1 MWRVSNQNVF
11 FQYEDTIFVCQNNAG
26 INVIGGGEDMH
37 MDLAEAGAL
46 SHNNDIIDIYS
57 NSWGPPD
64 TGFWA
69 VGPESITRRALE
81 MGAKEVCDIPHR
93 KYPHLKYF

>member
-1 MWRVSNQNVF
+1 MNLF
-11 FQYEDTIFVCQNNAG
+11 GYEDIYVA
-26 INVIGGGEDMH
+26 
-37 MDLAEAGAL
+37 MDTDIAEGGAL

-64 TGFWA
+64 TGFLA
-69 VGPESITRRALE
+69 NGPELLARMALE

-93 KYPHLKYF
+93 KYPQLNRP